1 MVTRFRKPDFLVADI
16 ADQLIDINRCDLE
29 CFEHLGRVLNN
40 GAERSLQAILCIQKV
55 LMVGNSRADR
65 QDEQR
70 QDD

>member
-1 MVTRFRKPDFLVADI
+1 
-16 ADQLIDINRCDLE
+16 
-29 CFEHLGRVLNN
+29 VLDN

-55 LMVGNSRADR
+55 LTVGNSRADR